1 MRTQI
6 FWKSV
11 WIFEVETFIIFFL
24 KKKNDLHSGL
34 EIEQSV
40 YTLHIHIIHYIHLMD
55 ISKSMVAGNNRSV
68 LCFESVRQW

>member
-40 YTLHIHIIHYIHLMD
+40 YTLHIHYTLHTSNGYIKID
-55 ISKSMVAGNNRSV
+55 G
-68 LCFESVRQW
+68 CG